1 MSALTPS
8 FRAWAAL
15 LKLCEQPLVS
25 KAQARAQQAKMAGMA
40 RRLRVMRELMGAPFD
55 KGA

>member
-8 FRAWAAL
+8 FRAWAAS
-15 LKLCEQPLVS
+15 LKLCEHPP
-25 KAQARAQQAKMAGMA
+25 QASAAANAQQAKMAGRA
-40 RRLRVMRELMGAPFD
+40 WGLREVREYMGAPFD